1 MFTLT
6 ISDSRASATPCC
18 LMATELDGFQEGTD
32 ENSVKLPA
40 LSRGLGVGLWGRA
53 LGPGGKGSLSP
64 S

>member
-1 MFTLT
+1 MSTLT

-18 LMATELDGFQEGTD
+18 LMATELDGFQEGTN

-40 LSRGLGVGLWGRA
+40 LSQGLGVWLRGRGEGQGLR
-53 LGPGGKGSLSP
+53 P